1 MFYIIP
7 LVLTVIIE
15 LAAVYALGFREGR
28 LFLAAVM
35 ASVITNPVLNF
46 LVHYY
51 GFNFEQIIISEAAVV
66 IIEALIMQLFMQKNN
81 LPYFRISFIM
91 NAVSFL
97 IGLYLPWEHIWQMVY

>member
-1 MFYIIP
+1 MYYIVP

-28 LFLAAVM
+28 LFSAAAI

-46 LVHYY
+46 LVHYF
-51 GFNFEQIIISEAAVV
+51 GFSFEQIVISEAVIV
-66 IIEALIMQLFMQKNN
+66 IIEAFIMRIFMQGKN

-97 IGLYLPWEHIWQMVY
+97 SGLYLPWEYIWKIF